1 MFKRMK
7 PESACWCG
15 SGKEYKNC
23 HMEFDKKVNRA
34 RRQGDMIPSHLI
46 IKTPEQIEGI
56 RESGK
61 LNIAVLDY
69 VAEHIKAGVTTEDIN
84 KWVHDYTVE
93 HGGIPAPLGFEGFP
107 KSVCTSINEEV
118 CHGVPSE
125 NVVDTGDIEGL
136 MSIVANENLSIKE
149 GDFSLKQMVNQY
161 INLYKESI

>member
-118 CHGVPSE
+118 CHGIPSE
-125 NVVDTGDIEGL
+125 NVVL
-136 MSIVANENLSIKE
+136 KE
-149 GDFSLKQMVNQY
+149 GDI
-161 INLYKESI
+161 INVDVSTILNGYYSDSSRMFIIGQTTPEKNNWFV

>member
-56 RESGK
+56 
-61 LNIAVLDY
+61 
-69 VAEHIKAGVTTEDIN
+69 
-84 KWVHDYTVE
+84 
-93 HGGIPAPLGFEGFP
+93 
-107 KSVCTSINEEV
+107 C
-118 CHGVPSE
+118 
-125 NVVDTGDIEGL
+125 
-136 MSIVANENLSIKE
+136 
-149 GDFSLKQMVNQY
+149 
-161 INLYKESI
+161 